1 MAVIPKKDWIS
12 RRCFDSNELSA
23 RIVAGYWET
32 FMWDFY
38 IQDKDLSVTH
48 IYICPTKVI
57 KIPGY

>member
-1 MAVIPKKDWIS
+1 
-12 RRCFDSNELSA
+12 
-23 RIVAGYWET
+23 
-32 FMWDFY
+32 MWDFY